1 MGAPMLLLEIFASD
15 ILPVF
20 LVASVGFALAR
31 YVDVSVSA
39 LSRVVLHALSPCLV
53 FVLLVTSTIPAAD
66 AGRMVLFC
74 VAMTAAVGLISWII
88 TAPLRLD
95 RPTRMGFLLV
105 VMFSNGGNYGL
116 PVTLFAFG
124 RDALAFASIYFVTG
138 AVLAYTVGVF
148 LAASGRRSMRQALFG
163 VLKVPT
169 IYAVAA
175 AMLVRGLGVTTPEGV
190 MRPVQLLSDA
200 AVPMMMLVLGMQ
212 LERATR
218 PTRPVAIGLAVL
230 VSLLVAPVLGF
241 LIASASGFSGPARQA
256 AVLQCSMPAAVA
268 TTILALEF
276 DTEPDFVT
284 SVVTAST
291 LLSPLTLTWII
302 RALQQG

>member
-1 MGAPMLLLEIFASD
+1 MVGRMLLLQIFASD

-20 LVASVGFALAR
+20 VVASVGFALAR
-31 YVDVSVSA
+31 YFDVSVA
-39 LSRVVLHALSPCLV
+39 TLSRVIFNALAPCLV
-53 FVLLVTSTIPAAD
+53 FVLLVTSTIAAAD

-74 VAMTAAVGLISWII
+74 VTMTAAVGLLAWLVS
-88 TAPLRLD
+88 APLRLD
-95 RPTRMGFLLV
+95 RPTRMAFLLV

-124 RDALAFASIYFVTG
+124 REALAFATIYFVTG
-138 AVLAYTVGVF
+138 AILTYTVGVF
-148 LAASGRRSMRQALFG
+148 LAASGRRSVRHALRG

-169 IYAVAA
+169 IYAVVA
-175 AMLVRGLGVTTPEGV
+175 AMAVRALGVTVPDMV
-190 MRPVQLLSDA
+190 LRPVQLLSEA

-212 LERATR
+212 LERAAR
-218 PTRPVAIGLAVL
+218 PAQPVAVGAAVA
-230 VSLLVAPVLGF
+230 VSLLAGPALAFVLADAGDF
-241 LIASASGFSGPARQA
+241 SAPARQA
-256 AVLQCSMPAAVA
+256 AILQCSMPAAVA

-276 DTEPDFVT
+276 DTAPDFVT

-302 RALQQG
+302 RTLQQG